1 MLLLQMLLVL
11 PVLGFSPQTTA
22 GSPRESMW
30 MSHTQR
36 SGDLLPHSQTT
47 SDHRKW
53 CFVSSNISESPDG
66 CPRDRRWRDKMP
78 FLGRE
83 HSSLLSVP
91 HSLGDPGPSVL
102 ICPFRAPPS
111 CTMDPTR
118 CLDSEP
124 SGLIMP
130 PFSGVIHS
138 HGHHEEVAL
147 WTQGCSLSWMV
158 SRDVSCLSNHNSPS
172 PSLPARE
179 DCGERLTANLS
190 DCCSQFLSRKLLQ
203 GLCLILV
210 PICLI
215 SEHADIYYC
224 I

>member
-1 MLLLQMLLVL
+1 MYTHTHTTGMYTPHTLTLKAIAFPMTSHQNG
-11 PVLGFSPQTTA
+11 PACKRRPQYA
-22 GSPRESMW
+22 EK
-30 MSHTQR
+30 
-36 SGDLLPHSQTT
+36 
-47 SDHRKW
+47 KW
-53 CFVSSNISESPDG
+53 YLDSWLF
-66 CPRDRRWRDKMP
+66 M
-78 FLGRE
+78 
-83 HSSLLSVP
+83 
-91 HSLGDPGPSVL
+91 
-102 ICPFRAPPS
+102 
-111 CTMDPTR
+111 
-118 CLDSEP
+118 DSEP

-130 PFSGVIHS
+130 PFGGVIHS

-147 WTQGCSLSWMV
+147 WTQGWSLPWMV

-190 DCCSQFLSRKLLQ
+190 GCCSQLLSRKLLQ

-224 I
+224 ICLI